1 MDMRLRSEVYPLA
14 TTFTISRGS
23 KSQADVVVVE
33 VEAGGHL
40 GRGECVPYPRYGETV
55 EAVLTTLEEL
65 RPAVAR
71 GLDRPTLQQT
81 LPAGAARNAL
91 DCALWSWEA
100 AQAGCRVYELLQ
112 APTPTPVTT
121 AYTLSLGT
129 PTAME
134 AAAGEQSNRPLLKLK
149 LAGDGLDSERVAG
162 VRRGAPDARVI
173 VDANEGGDPQDAGG
187 LVAQLSQLADLG
199 VELVE
204 QPLPADNDSLLA
216 QIEHPL
222 PLCADESCH
231 TVHDMP
237 RLQTCYDL
245 VNIKLDKAGGL
256 TEALQLRDAART
268 AGMGVMVGCMVG
280 TSLSMAPALLLA
292 QGAQVVDLD
301 GPLLLS
307 QDRTPGL
314 HYEGSLLLPAP
325 IGLWD

>member
-149 LAGDGLDSERVAG
+149 LAGDGLDSE
-162 VRRGAPDARVI
+162 
-173 VDANEGGDPQDAGG
+173 
-187 LVAQLSQLADLG
+187 
-199 VELVE
+199 
-204 QPLPADNDSLLA
+204 
-216 QIEHPL
+216 
-222 PLCADESCH
+222 
-231 TVHDMP
+231 
-237 RLQTCYDL
+237 
-245 VNIKLDKAGGL
+245 
-256 TEALQLRDAART
+256 
-268 AGMGVMVGCMVG
+268 
-280 TSLSMAPALLLA
+280 
-292 QGAQVVDLD
+292 
-301 GPLLLS
+301 
-307 QDRTPGL
+307 
-314 HYEGSLLLPAP
+314 
-325 IGLWD
+325 